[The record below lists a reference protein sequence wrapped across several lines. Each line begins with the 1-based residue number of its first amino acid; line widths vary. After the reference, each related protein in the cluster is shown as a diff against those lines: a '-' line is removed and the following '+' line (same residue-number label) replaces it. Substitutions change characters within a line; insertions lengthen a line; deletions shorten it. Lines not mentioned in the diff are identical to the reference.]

1 MNSPMW
7 TPSEE
12 SVERSHMTAFRREAN
27 IRYRLELSDYKQLFQ
42 WSINNPERF
51 WGLMWDFG
59 GVIAEKPASSVLDK
73 SDHMINVNWFVGAR
87 LNFAR
92 NLLRFNDDSDAIIFT
107 DETGFR
113 RTITYSKL
121 RKSVGRLQHALH
133 SLGVRSGDRIAGYLP
148 NLPETIIAMLA
159 TASIGAIWSSCS
171 SEFGVQ
177 GALDRFS
184 QIEPKVIFGADGY
197 YYGGKKFDS
206 RARIAQI
213 SANLTSVEKIVLI
226 PYVEPDDQ
234 TALSEFMGKELAG
247 KFTYWEDFVGTEET
261 PELVF
266 ESLPFNH
273 PLYIMFSSGTTGKP
287 KSIVHGAGGTLIQH
301 LKEHLLHTDL
311 KRGDRFFYYTTCG
324 WMMWNWL
331 VSGLATG
338 ATLILYEGSPTYP
351 NPGALFDLAEK
362 ENINILGTSAR
373 YISAVEKTGIKPIET
388 NQLTELRMIL
398 STGSPLLPDNF
409 DYIYRDVKSDVCL
422 SSISGGTDII
432 SCFALGNPSSS
443 VYRGE
448 LQTRGLGMDVQV
460 LDDTGKSLNIGKGE
474 LSCLSPFPS
483 APVGFWNDEDNTKYK
498 KAYYDRFPDIWSHG
512 DWAEITKSDGIIIY
526 GRSDATLNPGGV
538 RIGAAEIY
546 REVEWFEEII
556 ESIVVSQLFDNQE
569 RIVLFVKLK
578 DGLSITEELKTS
590 IRKRL
595 RKNAT
600 HHHVPEKIIS
610 VPDIPRTIS
619 GKIVEIAVRNV
630 VNGNKVKNLSSLAN
644 PEALDYFRNLP
655 DLKYS

>member
-1 MNSPMW
+1 MPLEQNRLYYGYLIVMAGFVTQFIAVGMSNYIVGSFMIPMTEEFGW
-7 TPSEE
+7 TRAEFSA
-12 SVERSHMTAFRREAN
+12 SRS
-27 IRYRLELSDYKQLFQ
+27 IGQLVLAGTGFLIG
-42 WSINNPERF
+42 SHIDRHGGRPF
-51 WGLMWDFG
+51 ILVG
-59 GVIAEKPASSVLDK
+59 GVILSV
-73 SDHMINVNWFVGAR
+73 
-87 LNFAR
+87 
-92 NLLRFNDDSDAIIFT
+92 
-107 DETGFR
+107 
-113 RTITYSKL
+113 
-121 RKSVGRLQHALH
+121 
-133 SLGVRSGDRIAGYLP
+133 
-148 NLPETIIAMLA
+148 
-159 TASIGAIWSSCS
+159 
-171 SEFGVQ
+171 
-177 GALDRFS
+177 
-184 QIEPKVIFGADGY
+184 
-197 YYGGKKFDS
+197 
-206 RARIAQI
+206 
-213 SANLTSVEKIVLI
+213 
-226 PYVEPDDQ
+226 
-234 TALSEFMGKELAG
+234 
-247 KFTYWEDFVGTEET
+247 
-261 PELVF
+261 
-266 ESLPFNH
+266 
-273 PLYIMFSSGTTGKP
+273 
-287 KSIVHGAGGTLIQH
+287 
-301 LKEHLLHTDL
+301 
-311 KRGDRFFYYTTCG
+311 
-324 WMMWNWL
+324 
-331 VSGLATG
+331 
-338 ATLILYEGSPTYP
+338 
-351 NPGALFDLAEK
+351 
-362 ENINILGTSAR
+362 
-373 YISAVEKTGIKPIET
+373 
-388 NQLTELRMIL
+388 
-398 STGSPLLPDNF
+398 
-409 DYIYRDVKSDVCL
+409 
-422 SSISGGTDII
+422 